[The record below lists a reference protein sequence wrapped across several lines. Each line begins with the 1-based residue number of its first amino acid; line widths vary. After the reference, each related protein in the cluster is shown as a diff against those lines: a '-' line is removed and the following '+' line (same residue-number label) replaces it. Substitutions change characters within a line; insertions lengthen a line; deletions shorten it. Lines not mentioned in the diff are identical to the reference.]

1 VIKINL
7 VREGRAAVRGATAAP
22 GGVATGAGPANINGL
37 LIVGLLVVGI
47 LAAGGYWFLRWN
59 ELKRKEAEVA
69 VKRAEA
75 EKLESI
81 IREVEEFQKRKESL
95 EQRIALINDLKRNQ
109 KNPVKIL
116 DRISQDLPDLVWLD
130 RMKLDGMMIELE
142 GRALNPNAVA
152 NFVINLKGD
161 PLFNE
166 PSLASVSQASAGG
179 SGRLSVYSYKM
190 TVSMKAPPPVPATPE
205 EGGEAGKPGGEGTQD
220 AGAAQGA

>member
-1 VIKINL
+1 MIKINL

-22 GGVATGAGPANINGL
+22 GGVAAGAGPANINGL
-37 LIVGLLVVGI
+37 LIVGFLVAGI

-59 ELKRKEAEVA
+59 ELKQKEAEVA
-69 VKRAEA
+69 VKRSEA

-81 IREVEEFQKRKESL
+81 IREVEEFQRRKESL

-130 RMKLDGMMIELE
+130 RMRLDGMMIELE

-152 NFVINLKGD
+152 NFVINLKAD

-166 PSLASVSQASAGG
+166 RHLAAANRSQQ
-179 SGRLSVYSYKM
+179 RRQQ
-190 TVSMKAPPPVPATPE
+190 
-205 EGGEAGKPGGEGTQD
+205 EGD
-220 AGAAQGA
+220 AQ